1 MAINT
6 KIGVSGVFNS
16 VEVLRAGKVVR
27 KTGEF
32 HNLITDAGLAR
43 LASTGS
49 TQNSCFNYVRV
60 GVGNAPPSPSDLA
73 LQNQIASTSN
83 PSSYDGSGGVN
94 LEEGYVWRRVTWTFE
109 EGAVVGNVSEL
120 ATGWAASSS
129 GTIFSR
135 ALVKDSEGNPTTITV
150 LADEQLR
157 VTWEHRRY
165 WATEDVTGV
174 LVNEGNKGGVYNYRV
189 RAAVVG
195 NWSIGRPASA
205 GINIS
210 SIVGSWLTS
219 DNVTYDYPSELGPID
234 GFPTGSASGYS
245 GSTGA
250 GIAGP
255 SSISRNIQFSLT
267 QANSSAGIS
276 CLLFQSYDSGSG
288 ARTRHAFQVE
298 FDPPLIKTSE
308 DVMEIG
314 VQINW
319 ARA

>member
-6 KIGVSGVFNS
+6 KIGVSGLFKS

-32 HNLITDAGLAR
+32 TNLITDVGLAR
-43 LASTGS
+43 LASPGTG
-49 TQNSCFNYVRV
+49 QNSCFNYIRV
-60 GVGNAPPSPSDLA
+60 GTGNAPPSPSDLA
-73 LQNQIASTSN
+73 LQDQIASTNVDSN
-83 PSSYDGSGGVN
+83 YEGSGGVN
-94 LEEGYVWRRVTWTFE
+94 LEEGFVWRRVTWTFE

-120 ATGWAASSS
+120 ATGWDASSS

-135 ALVKDSEGNPTTITV
+135 ALVRDSEGNPTTITV

-165 WATEDVTGV
+165 WATEDVSGT

-189 RAAVVG
+189 RAADVG
-195 NWSIGRPASA
+195 NWTIGRPANS

-210 SIVGSWLTS
+210 SLVGAGLTS
-219 DNVTYDYPSELGPID
+219 RNVTYNYPSELGPID
-234 GFPTGSASGYS
+234 GFPTGSPSSYS
-245 GSTGA
+245 GSTG
-250 GIAGP
+250 GGVAGP
-255 SSISRNIQFSLT
+255 SSVSRNIQFSLT

-276 CLLFQSYDSGSG
+276 CLVFQSYDGG
-288 ARTRHAFQVE
+288 TGTRTRHAFQVE